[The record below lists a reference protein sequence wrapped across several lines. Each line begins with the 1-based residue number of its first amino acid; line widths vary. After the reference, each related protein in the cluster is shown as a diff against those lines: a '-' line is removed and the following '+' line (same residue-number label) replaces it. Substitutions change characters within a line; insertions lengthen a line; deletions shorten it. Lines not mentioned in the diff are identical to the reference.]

1 LRRRGEKREALRDGR
16 PQACPNPCVS
26 YEKAP
31 DLAGVLPLQALS
43 TLEAK
48 VGRRTGNASYSL
60 CKTIIR
66 PLTLVLPN
74 LNTHT
79 FALHIFAHS
88 PLLAQPKTSS
98 QIPSGEARRG
108 FRRGKTRRRRRRR
121 IGKLCLECSV
131 EHEGGSDGEALA
143 GEERSEE
150 GVGETAQR
158 AGRDKC
164 QREIELAQGW
174 ARMTDVSW

>member
-31 DLAGVLPLQALS
+31 DLARVLPLQALS

-66 PLTLVLPN
+66 PLPLSFPTSTPTLLPSTFSLTLPFL
-74 LNTHT
+74 LNPKH
-79 FALHIFAHS
+79 LLKS
-88 PLLAQPKTSS
+88 PPEK
-98 QIPSGEARRG
+98 PDEASDEEKRDAD
-108 FRRGKTRRRRRRR
+108 
-121 IGKLCLECSV
+121 
-131 EHEGGSDGEALA
+131 GGG
-143 GEERSEE
+143 G
-150 GVGETAQR
+150 
-158 AGRDKC
+158 
-164 QREIELAQGW
+164 
-174 ARMTDVSW
+174 